1 VPAFPRAD
9 REAFRRRHSVRNWT
23 LRTRLI
29 ASILG
34 LLVLVCAGI
43 GVFADIAVR
52 NSLTDALD
60 RQLTTAGVNF
70 DHPND
75 RDDHV
80 GNRPPLAGTGFGYLP
95 PGSPIGTVGMSVL
108 NGAVIASQL
117 QDTSTNSY
125 LPVPTGAAQT
135 LATVPA
141 DGLPHTIG
149 LPGLGRYRVVATA
162 LGGGGSR
169 VLGFPLKNVQ
179 DTLNRV
185 TLAILGLTGLALV
198 IAGLVGAVIVRLALR
213 PLQRVTATASRVAEM
228 NLGQGEVAVAERV
241 PDANPHT
248 EVGQVGVALNRMLA
262 NVTDALNA
270 RHRSEQ
276 RVRQFVA
283 DASHELRT
291 PLAAIRGYAELTRRS
306 RQIAPP
312 DIAHAMSRVESEAG
326 RMTALVEDLLLLA
339 RLDAGRP
346 LDRGE
351 VDLSRLAVDA
361 LSDAHA
367 AGPDQ
372 RWDLDLPDRPVI
384 VQGDGPRLHQVL
396 ANLLAN
402 ARTHTPPGTAVRL
415 SLSQHGQYAQ
425 LSVAD
430 NGPGIPAALMPDIFQ
445 RFSRGEQSRSRTAG
459 STGLGLAIVAAVVA
473 AHGGRIDVTSAPGDT
488 RFTVTLPV
496 QGVPSDAAQS
506 SASLAGHAV

>member
-1 VPAFPRAD
+1 VRPSSRAGD
-9 REAFRRRHSVRNWT
+9 ETIRRRYSARNWT
-23 LRTRLI
+23 LRVRLI

-43 GVFADIAVR
+43 GVFADFAVR

-70 DHPND
+70 DHS
-75 RDDHV
+75 DDHDD
-80 GNRPPLAGTGFGYLP
+80 RHPPLAGTNFGYLP
-95 PGSPIGTVGMSVL
+95 PGSPIGTVGLSVL
-108 NGAVIASQL
+108 NGTVATSQL
-117 QDTSTNSY
+117 QDANSY
-125 LPVPTGAAQT
+125 LPVPSAATQV
-135 LATVPA
+135 LAAVPA
-141 DGLPHTIG
+141 DGRPHTVG
-149 LPGLGRYRVVATA
+149 LPGLGQYRVVATA
-162 LGGGGSR
+162 LGDGGSR

-228 NLGQGEVAVAERV
+228 NLEQGEVAVAERV

-306 RQIAPP
+306 RQVAPP
-312 DIAHAMSRVESEAG
+312 DIAHAMSRVESEAS

-346 LDRGE
+346 LDRAE

-367 AGPDQ
+367 AGPAH
-372 RWDLDLPDRPVI
+372 RWDLDLPDQPVI

-415 SLSQHGQYAQ
+415 SLSRHDQYAL
-425 LSVAD
+425 LSVTD
-430 NGPGIPAALMPDIFQ
+430 NGPGVPAELMPDIFQ
-445 RFSRGEQSRSRTAG
+445 RFSRGEQSRSRAAG

-473 AHGGRIDVTSAPGDT
+473 AHGGRIDVSSAPGDT

-496 QGVPSDAAQS
+496 QGIPSDGTQS
-506 SASLAGHAV
+506 SASLASHAI

>member
-1 VPAFPRAD
+1 VRAFLH
-9 REAFRRRHSVRNWT
+9 RHSARNWT
-23 LRTRLI
+23 LRNQLI
-29 ASILG
+29 VSILG

-52 NSLTDALD
+52 TSLTAAVD
-60 RQLTTAGVNF
+60 RQLTAAGVNF

-75 RDDHV
+75 RDDHA

-95 PGSPIGTVGMSVL
+95 PGSPIGTAGVSVL
-108 NGAVIASQL
+108 NGTVITSQL
-117 QDTSTNSY
+117 QDTTTNSY
-125 LPVPTGAAQT
+125 LPVPTVAAQV
-135 LATVPA
+135 LAAVPA
-141 DGLPHTIG
+141 DGRPHTVG
-149 LPGLGRYRVVATA
+149 LPGLGQYRVVATT

-169 VLGFPLKNVQ
+169 VLGFPLKNVH

-185 TLAILGLTGLALV
+185 TLAIIGLTGLALL
-198 IAGLVGAVIVRLALR
+198 IAAVVGAVIVRLALR
-213 PLQRVTATASRVAEM
+213 PLHRITATASRVAEM
-228 NLGQGEVAVAERV
+228 NLEQGEVAVAERV
-241 PDANPHT
+241 PDANPRT

-306 RQIAPP
+306 RQAAPP
-312 DIAHAMSRVESEAG
+312 DIAHAMSRVESEAD
-326 RMTALVEDLLLLA
+326 RMTNLVEDLLLLA

-346 LDRGE
+346 LDREE

-367 AGPDQ
+367 AGLDH
-372 RWDLDLPDRPVI
+372 RWDLDLPDEPVI
-384 VQGDGPRLHQVL
+384 VQGDGARLHQVL

-415 SLSQHGQYAQ
+415 SLSRRDEYAR
-425 LSVAD
+425 LTVSD
-430 NGPGIPAALMPDIFQ
+430 NGPGIPAELMPDIFQ
-445 RFSRGEQSRSRTAG
+445 RFSRGEQSRSRKAG

-473 AHGGRIDVTSAPGDT
+473 AHGGRIDVSSAPGDT

-496 QGVPSDAAQS
+496 QGIRSDGSQS
-506 SASLAGHAV
+506 PASLAGHAV

>member
-1 VPAFPRAD
+1 MLDFL
-9 REAFRRRHSVRNWT
+9 RRHSARNWT
-23 LRTRLI
+23 LRARLI

-52 NSLTDALD
+52 NSLTSSLD
-60 RQLTTAGVNF
+60 RQLSAAGTNF
-70 DHPND
+70 DRTGADP
-75 RDDHV
+75 DHQL
-80 GNRPPLAGTGFGYLP
+80 GRFPPGGGRFGFLP
-95 PGSPIGTVGMSVL
+95 PGSPIGAV
-108 NGAVIASQL
+108 GAVVQGGSVTDSQVQNASPSSSQ
-117 QDTSTNSY
+117 
-125 LPVPTGAAQT
+125 PVPSRAAAV
-135 LATVPA
+135 LAAMHT
-141 DGLPHTIG
+141 DGQPHTIN
-149 LPGLGRYRVVATA
+149 LPGLGSYRVVATQ
-162 LGGGGSR
+162 LPDGDSR
-169 VLGFPLKNVQ
+169 VLGFPLRDVH

-185 TLAILGLTGLALV
+185 TLAIVGLTAIALV
-198 IAGLVGAVIVRLALR
+198 IAGLVGAFIVRLTLR
-213 PLQRVTATASRVAEM
+213 PLRRITATASRVAEM
-228 NLGQGEVAVAERV
+228 NLEEGEVAVAERV

-262 NVTDALNA
+262 NVGDALNA

-306 RQIAPP
+306 RQVAPP

-346 LDRGE
+346 LDREE

-367 AGPDQ
+367 AGPDH
-372 RWDLDLPDRPVI
+372 RWDLELPDEPVI

-402 ARTHTPPGTAVRL
+402 ARTHTPPGSTVRL
-415 SLSQHGQYAQ
+415 ALARRGVDAV
-425 LSVAD
+425 LSVVD
-430 NGPGIPAALMPDIFQ
+430 NGPGIPAELMPDIFQ
-445 RFSRGEQSRSRTAG
+445 RFSRGEQSRSRKAG

-473 AHGGRIDVTSAPGDT
+473 AHGGRIDVSSAPGDT

-496 QGVPSDAAQS
+496 QGIRSDSSQS
-506 SASLAGHAV
+506 PASLACQGV

>member
-1 VPAFPRAD
+1 VHPFLH
-9 REAFRRRHSVRNWT
+9 RHSPRNWT

-75 RDDHV
+75 RDDHP
-80 GNRPPLAGTGFGYLP
+80 GNRLPPTGFGYLP
-95 PGSPIGTVGMSVL
+95 PGSPIGTAGASVL
-108 NGAVIASQL
+108 NGTVITSQL
-117 QDTSTNSY
+117 QDTATNNY
-125 LPVPTGAAQT
+125 LPVPTAAAQA
-135 LATVPA
+135 LAAVPV
-141 DGLPHTIG
+141 DGRPHTVG
-149 LPGLGRYRVVATA
+149 LPGLGQYRVVATA
-162 LGGGGSR
+162 LGDSGSSR
-169 VLGFPLKNVQ
+169 VLGFPLRDVH

-185 TLAILGLTGLALV
+185 TLAIIALTALALV
-198 IAGLVGAVIVRLALR
+198 IAGLVGAFIVRLTLR
-213 PLQRVTATASRVAEM
+213 PLRRITATASRVAEM
-228 NLGQGEVAVAERV
+228 NLEEGEVAVAERV

-270 RHRSEQ
+270 RHRSEL
-276 RVRQFVA
+276 RVRRFVA

-306 RQIAPP
+306 RQVAPP
-312 DIAHAMSRVESEAG
+312 DIAHAMSRVESEAD

-346 LDRGE
+346 LDSEE
-351 VDLSRLAVDA
+351 VDLTRLAVDA

-367 AGPDQ
+367 AGQDH
-372 RWDLDLPDRPVI
+372 RWDLELPDQPVV

-402 ARTHTPPGTAVRL
+402 ARTHTPPGTVVRL
-415 SLSQHGQYAQ
+415 ALGRTGDSAV
-425 LSVAD
+425 LSVTD

-445 RFSRGEQSRSRTAG
+445 RFSRGEQSRSRKAG

-473 AHGGRIDVTSAPGDT
+473 AHGGRIEVSSAPGDT
-488 RFTVTLPV
+488 RFIVTLPV
-496 QGVPSDAAQS
+496 HGNRSERPQTP
-506 SASLAGHAV
+506 ASLAGQAV

>member
-1 VPAFPRAD
+1 MSVRAFPR
-9 REAFRRRHSVRNWT
+9 RHSPANWT

-34 LLVLVCAGI
+34 LLILVCAGI

-52 NSLTDALD
+52 NSLTAALD
-60 RQLTTAGVNF
+60 RQLTSAGANF
-70 DHPND
+70 DRIGDPG
-75 RDDHV
+75 RDGDHQ
-80 GNRPPLAGTGFGYLP
+80 PPSGRFAFLP
-95 PGSPIGTVGMSVL
+95 PGSPIGAVGVSLL
-108 NGAVIASQL
+108 NGAVSDSQL
-117 QDTSTNSY
+117 QNSSADSRE
-125 LPVPTGAAQT
+125 PVPSDAALL
-135 LATVPA
+135 LARTPA
-141 DGLPHTIG
+141 DGQPHTIQ
-149 LPGLGRYRVVATA
+149 LPDLGQYRVVATQVGDS
-162 LGGGGSR
+162 GGR
-169 VLGFPLKNVQ
+169 VLGFPLRDVQ

-185 TLAILGLTGLALV
+185 TLAIIGLTVLALV
-198 IAGLVGAVIVRLALR
+198 IAGTVGALIVRLTLR
-213 PLQRVTATASRVAEM
+213 PLRRITATASRVAEM
-228 NLGQGEVAVAERV
+228 NLEEGEVAVAERV

-270 RHRSEQ
+270 RHRSEL

-306 RQIAPP
+306 RQVAPP

-346 LDRGE
+346 LDREE
-351 VDLSRLAVDA
+351 VDLTRLAVDA

-367 AGPDQ
+367 AGLAHH
-372 RWDLDLPDRPVI
+372 WDLDLPDQPVI
-384 VQGDGPRLHQVL
+384 VRGDGPRLHQVL

-402 ARTHTPPGTAVRL
+402 ARTHTPPGTTVRL
-415 SLSQHGQYAQ
+415 SLSRRGEHVV
-425 LSVAD
+425 LSVTD
-430 NGPGIPAALMPDIFQ
+430 NGPGIPPELMPDIFQ
-445 RFSRGEQSRSRTAG
+445 RFSRGEQSRSRKAG

-473 AHGGRIDVTSAPGDT
+473 AHGGRIDVSSAPGNT
-488 RFTVTLPV
+488 SFTVTLPI
-496 QGVPSDAAQS
+496 QGIRSEGSQTP
-506 SASLAGHAV
+506 ASLAGQAL

>member
-1 VPAFPRAD
+1 VHPFWRAD
-9 REAFRRRHSVRNWT
+9 GEAFRRWYPVRNWT
-23 LRTRLI
+23 LRSRLI

-43 GVFADIAVR
+43 GLFADFAVR

-70 DHPND
+70 DHSDD
-75 RDDHV
+75 RDDR
-80 GNRPPLAGTGFGYLP
+80 RPPMTGNGFGYLP
-95 PGSPIGTVGMSVL
+95 PGSPIGAVGLSVL
-108 NGAVIASQL
+108 NGTVATSQL
-117 QDTSTNSY
+117 QDANSY
-125 LPVPTGAAQT
+125 LPVPGTATQVLAA
-135 LATVPA
+135 VPA
-141 DGLPHTIG
+141 DGRPHTVS
-149 LPGLGRYRVVATA
+149 LPGLGRYRVVATE
-162 LGGGGSR
+162 LGGGSR

-228 NLGQGEVAVAERV
+228 NLEQGEVAVAERV

-306 RQIAPP
+306 RQAAPP

-346 LDRGE
+346 LDRAE

-367 AGPDQ
+367 AGPGH
-372 RWDLDLPDRPVI
+372 RWDLDLPDQPVI

-415 SLSQHGQYAQ
+415 SVGRHGPYAL
-425 LSVAD
+425 LSVVD
-430 NGPGIPAALMPDIFQ
+430 NGPGIPAELMPDIFQ

-473 AHGGRIDVTSAPGDT
+473 AHGGRIDVSSAPGDT

-496 QGVPSDAAQS
+496 QGIPTEGAQS

>member
-1 VPAFPRAD
+1 VRAFLH
-9 REAFRRRHSVRNWT
+9 RHAPHNWT

-52 NSLTDALD
+52 NSLTSALD
-60 RQLTTAGVNF
+60 RQLAAAGTNF
-70 DHPND
+70 DRAGDSP
-75 RDDHV
+75 DHD
-80 GNRPPLAGTGFGYLP
+80 GGRFPAGGGRFGFLP
-95 PGSPIGTVGMSVL
+95 PGSPIGTVGVVVR
-108 NGAVIASQL
+108 NGSASDSQL
-117 QDTSTNSY
+117 QDATSNSST
-125 LPVPTGAAQT
+125 PVPTEAARL
-135 LATVPA
+135 LAAMDP
-141 DGLPHTIG
+141 DGRPHTVR
-149 LPGLGRYRVVATA
+149 LPDLGQYRVVATQLPDGDA
-162 LGGGGSR
+162 R
-169 VLGFPLKNVQ
+169 VLGFPLRDVQ

-185 TLAILGLTGLALV
+185 TLAIIGLTALALV
-198 IAGLVGAVIVRLALR
+198 IAGLVGAFIVRLTLR
-213 PLQRVTATASRVAEM
+213 PLRRITATASRVAEM
-228 NLGQGEVAVAERV
+228 NLEEGEVAVAERV
-241 PDANPHT
+241 ADANPHT

-270 RHRSEQ
+270 RHRSEL

-306 RQIAPP
+306 RQVAPP
-312 DIAHAMSRVESEAG
+312 DIAHAMSRVESEAD

-346 LDRGE
+346 LDSEE
-351 VDLSRLAVDA
+351 VDLTRLAVDA

-367 AGPDQ
+367 AGQDH
-372 RWDLDLPDRPVI
+372 RWDLDLPEQPVV

-402 ARTHTPPGTAVRL
+402 ARTHTPPGSTVRL
-415 SLSQHGQYAQ
+415 TLSRQADNAV
-425 LSVAD
+425 LAVTD
-430 NGPGIPAALMPDIFQ
+430 NGPGIPADLMPDIFQ
-445 RFSRGEQSRSRTAG
+445 RFSRGEQSRSRKAG

-473 AHGGRIDVTSAPGDT
+473 AHGGRIDVSSAPGDT

-496 QGVPSDAAQS
+496 HGNRSERSQT
-506 SASLAGHAV
+506 SASLAGQAL

>member
-1 VPAFPRAD
+1 MPAFPQRY
-9 REAFRRRHSVRNWT
+9 SVRNWT

-52 NSLTDALD
+52 NSLTGALD
-60 RQLTTAGVNF
+60 RQLTAAGANF
-70 DHPND
+70 NHIDDHD
-75 RDDHV
+75 RD
-80 GNRPPLAGTGFGYLP
+80 RPPAGGNGFGFLP
-95 PGSPIGTVGMSVL
+95 PGSPIGTVGLAVL
-108 NGAVIASQL
+108 NGSVIDSQL
-117 QDTSTNSY
+117 QDNTVDSRQ
-125 LPVPTGAAQT
+125 PVPTEAAEV
-135 LATVPA
+135 LAGTPA
-141 DGLPHTIG
+141 DGHPHTVR
-149 LPGLGRYRVVATA
+149 LPGLGQYRVVSTA
-162 LGGGGSR
+162 LAGGGTR
-169 VLGFPLKNVQ
+169 VLGFPLRNVH

-185 TLAILGLTGLALV
+185 TLAIVLLTAVALA
-198 IAGLVGAVIVRLALR
+198 IAGLVGAAIVRLALR
-213 PLQRVTATASRVAEM
+213 PLRRVTATASRVAEM
-228 NLGQGEVAVAERV
+228 NLEEGEVAVAERV

-306 RQIAPP
+306 RQAAPP

-346 LDRGE
+346 LDREE
-351 VDLSRLAVDA
+351 VDLTRLAVDA

-367 AGPDQ
+367 AGPEH
-372 RWDLDLPDRPVI
+372 RWDLDLPDQPVI

-402 ARTHTPPGTAVRL
+402 ARTHTPPGTSVRL
-415 SLSQHGQYAQ
+415 SLGRVGAFAV

-430 NGPGIPAALMPDIFQ
+430 NGPGIPAELMPDIFQ
-445 RFSRGEQSRSRTAG
+445 RFSRGEQSRSRAAG

-473 AHGGRIDVTSAPGDT
+473 AHGGRIDVSSAPGDT
-488 RFTVTLPV
+488 RFTVTLPL
-496 QGVPSDAAQS
+496 QGIPSDGTQSPASNACQAA
-506 SASLAGHAV
+506 

>member
-1 VPAFPRAD
+1 MRAFL
-9 REAFRRRHSVRNWT
+9 RRHSLGNWT
-23 LRTRLI
+23 LRSRLI
-29 ASILG
+29 ASVLG

-52 NSLTDALD
+52 NSLTGALD
-60 RQLTTAGVNF
+60 RQLTAAGTNF
-70 DHPND
+70 DHL
-75 RDDHV
+75 DDH
-80 GNRPPLAGTGFGYLP
+80 GDHDRLPLGGKGPGYLP
-95 PGSPIGTVGMSVL
+95 PGSPIGAVGMSVL
-108 NGAVIASQL
+108 NGNVVYSQL
-117 QDTSTNSY
+117 QDSTANSDQ
-125 LPVPTGAAQT
+125 PVPDEATGVLAA
-135 LATVPA
+135 VPA
-141 DGLPHTIG
+141 DGEPHTVG
-149 LPGLGRYRVVATA
+149 LPALGQYRVVATE
-162 LGGGGSR
+162 LPGGGSR
-169 VLGFPLKNVQ
+169 VLGFPLRNVH

-185 TLAILGLTGLALV
+185 TLAIVALTAIALLV
-198 IAGLVGAVIVRLALR
+198 AGLVGAAIVRLALR

-228 NLGQGEVAVAERV
+228 NLEEGEVAVAERV
-241 PDANPHT
+241 PDANPRT
-248 EVGQVGVALNRMLA
+248 EVGQVGVALNRMLT

-306 RQIAPP
+306 RQAAPP

-326 RMTALVEDLLLLA
+326 RMTTLVEDLLLLA

-346 LDRGE
+346 LDREE
-351 VDLSRLAVDA
+351 VDLTRLAVDA

-367 AGPDQ
+367 AGPEH
-372 RWDLDLPDRPVI
+372 RWQLDLPDQPVI
-384 VQGDGPRLHQVL
+384 VQGDAQRLHQVL

-402 ARTHTPPGTAVRL
+402 ARTHTPPGTEVWL
-415 SLSQHGQYAQ
+415 SLSRQADRAVV
-425 LSVAD
+425 SVAD
-430 NGPGIPAALMPDIFQ
+430 NGPGIPADLMPDIFQ

-473 AHGGRIDVTSAPGDT
+473 AHGGRIDVTSVPGNT

-496 QGVPSDAAQS
+496 QGIPSDRAQDP
-506 SASLAGHAV
+506 ASMARQAV

>member
-1 VPAFPRAD
+1 
-9 REAFRRRHSVRNWT
+9 
-23 LRTRLI
+23 
-29 ASILG
+29 
-34 LLVLVCAGI
+34 
-43 GVFADIAVR
+43 VR
-52 NSLTDALD
+52 NSLTGALD

-75 RDDHV
+75 RDDHA
-80 GNRPPLAGTGFGYLP
+80 GTRPPLPGNGFGYLP
-95 PGSPIGTVGMSVL
+95 PGSPIGTVGLSML
-108 NGAVIASQL
+108 NGAVITSQL
-117 QDTSTNSY
+117 QDTSTDSY
-125 LPVPTGAAQT
+125 LQVPTAAARE
-135 LATVPA
+135 LAALPA
-141 DGLPHTIG
+141 DGQPHTVS
-149 LPGLGRYRVVATA
+149 LPGLGQYRVVATS

-169 VLGFPLKNVQ
+169 VLGFPLREVH

-185 TLAILGLTGLALV
+185 TLAIVVLTALALL
-198 IAGLVGAVIVRLALR
+198 IAGLVGALIVRLALR

-228 NLGQGEVAVAERV
+228 NLERGEVAVAERV

-306 RQIAPP
+306 RQVVPP

-346 LDRGE
+346 LDRAE
-351 VDLSRLAVDA
+351 VDLTRLAVDA

-367 AGPDQ
+367 AGPAH
-372 RWDLDLPDRPVI
+372 RWDLDLPDQSVI

-415 SLSQHGQYAQ
+415 SLSRYGDHAV

-430 NGPGIPAALMPDIFQ
+430 NGPGIPAELMPDIFQ

-496 QGVPSDAAQS
+496 QGIPSGDPQS
-506 SASLAGHAV
+506 PASLAGHAV

>member
-1 VPAFPRAD
+1 MRAFLG
-9 REAFRRRHSVRNWT
+9 RHSVGNWT

-29 ASILG
+29 AGILG

-43 GVFADIAVR
+43 AVFADIAVR
-52 NSLTDALD
+52 NSLTSALD
-60 RQLTTAGVNF
+60 RQLTAAGVNF
-70 DHPND
+70 DHDGRGAD
-75 RDDHV
+75 RQ
-80 GNRPPLAGTGFGYLP
+80 PPGGSGLGFLP
-95 PGSPIGTVGMSVL
+95 PGSPIGAVGLYDL
-108 NGAVIASQL
+108 NGTTVLSQL
-117 QDTSTNSY
+117 QDATETSQS
-125 LPVPTGAAQT
+125 VPTDAVKALAA
-135 LATVPA
+135 VPA
-141 DGLPHTIG
+141 DGHPHTVG
-149 LPGLGRYRVVATA
+149 LPGLGQYRVVATS
-162 LGGGGSR
+162 LDDGGSR
-169 VLGFPLKNVQ
+169 VLGFPLRNVQ

-185 TLAILGLTGLALV
+185 TLAILVLTALALV
-198 IAGLVGAVIVRLALR
+198 IAGLVGALIVRLTLR

-228 NLGQGEVAVAERV
+228 NLEEGEVAVAERV
-241 PDANPHT
+241 PDVNPRT

-306 RQIAPP
+306 RQTAPP

-326 RMTALVEDLLLLA
+326 RMTSLVEDLLLLA

-346 LDRGE
+346 LDRDE

-367 AGPDQ
+367 AGPDH
-372 RWDLDLPDRPVI
+372 RWELELPDQPVI
-384 VQGDGPRLHQVL
+384 VPGDGPRLHQVL

-402 ARTHTPPGTAVRL
+402 ARTHTPPGTSVRL
-415 SLSQHGQYAQ
+415 ALSRYADHAV
-425 LSVAD
+425 LSVTD
-430 NGPGIPAALMPDIFQ
+430 DGPGIPAELMPDIFQ
-445 RFSRGEQSRSRTAG
+445 RFSRGEQSRSRAAG

-473 AHGGRIDVTSAPGDT
+473 AHGGRIDVSSAPGDT
-488 RFTVTLPV
+488 RFTVTLPAH
-496 QGVPSDAAQS
+496 GIPSDSSQS
-506 SASLAGHAV
+506 PASNAWQAV